1 MIALKAS
8 EIAAIVGGTLHGD
21 DVVVVAPPVID
32 SRLATSGSLFI
43 AFKGEHVDGHDFVGD
58 AKSRGAVLALVERAV
73 DTPYI
78 LVSDCVVALG
88 ALAHEVR
95 TRMTGLT
102 VIGITGSQGKT
113 TTKELLASVLS
124 NHAPTV
130 APRGNFNNQIGAPL
144 SLLECTEA
152 TRYCI
157 VEMGA
162 RHSGDIAHLCQ
173 IAEPNI
179 GVVLR
184 VGTAHIGEFGSQEAI
199 AKTKSELI
207 SSLKPSATAI
217 LGTYDEFTPAMSKL
231 HQGKVITFGEKQS
244 CDVRA
249 TDIEIREGRAHFDL
263 VTPEGRTSIGLR
275 IVGLH
280 QVANALAVASVASVL
295 GLTLD
300 QIASGLATAESQAKW
315 RMEISDIDSLVL
327 INDAYN
333 ASPEAMSAA
342 LHTLVHFAQERGGE
356 SWAFLG
362 KMQELGESSQQDHAA
377 IGTLASDL
385 AIDHLVC
392 VAAPEYA
399 GAIPVGSQTTVHQCA
414 DKFTAAELVSAMNEG
429 DVVLVKASRSEKL
442 EELAE
447 LISDKWKSHSQGATD
462 GNSGGKTS

>member
-8 EIAAIVGGTLHGD
+8 EIATIVGGTLHGD
-21 DVVVVAPPVID
+21 DIEVVAPPVID
-32 SRLATSGSLFI
+32 SRSATAGSLFI

-58 AKSRGAVLALVERAV
+58 ARSRGAVLTLAERAV
-73 DTPYI
+73 DMPYV
-78 LVSDCVVALG
+78 LVSDCVSALG
-88 ALAHEVR
+88 ALAHEIR
-95 TRMTGLT
+95 KRLTSLT

-130 APRGNFNNQIGAPL
+130 APKGNFNNQIGAPL
-144 SLLECTEA
+144 SLLECNET

-162 RHSGDIAHLCQ
+162 RHPGDIAHLCQ

-217 LGTYDEFTPAMSKL
+217 LGTYDEFTPAMSAL
-231 HQGKVITFGEKQS
+231 HQGKVMTFGEKQG

-249 TDIEIREGRAHFDL
+249 TDVEIREGRAHFDL

-275 IVGLH
+275 IIGLH
-280 QVANALAVASVASVL
+280 QVANALAVAAVASAL

-300 QIASGLATAESQAKW
+300 QIASGLATAESHAKW
-315 RMEISDIDSLVL
+315 RMEISELDSLVL

-342 LHTLVHFAQERGGE
+342 LQTLVHFAQERGGE

-362 KMQELGESSQQDHAA
+362 KMHELGESSPQDHAT

-385 AIDHLVC
+385 SIDHLVC
-392 VAAPEYA
+392 VGAPEYA
-399 GAIPVGSQTTVHQCA
+399 GAIPSGSQTTVHQCI
-414 DKFTAAELVSAMNEG
+414 DKFAAAELVNAMNEG

-442 EELAE
+442 EELAQ
-447 LISDKWKSHSQGATD
+447 LITEKWQARTEGAAD
-462 GNSGGKTS
+462 RNNGGKTS